1 MKKDEQYSPA
11 RIADRMA
18 IQDAMYRWCRAVDR
32 LDFDGIRDAFHPD
45 GRDNHG
51 IFSGGVDGLVE
62 WIRERHKNIPFSMH
76 SVSNILIEF
85 AGPDLALVETYIRTV
100 QRYPA
105 DATASLSQLSGG
117 QLGKT
122 EFGVD
127 LMTCSRYI
135 DRFERRNGEWRIL
148 RRTLVQDWKQ
158 MVDVAP
164 NAPKALPGWTVGR
177 RDSEDAIFK
186 ERREL
191 GLASV

>member
-1 MKKDEQYSPA
+1 MKKEDQYSPI

-18 IQDAMYRWCRAVDR
+18 IQDAMYRWCRAIDR

-45 GRDNHG
+45 GTDNHG

-177 RDSEDAIFK
+177 RDSEDTIFK

-191 GLASV
+191 GLASA